1 MRFWMGLLLICTL
14 PALADDALTG
24 REAAFAA
31 RAAQFDNRLADL
43 FTAADKDASATLSRE
58 EAAAIPFVSQN
69 FKAMDGNED
78 GEISREEMDGY
89 IQRQKSAREAA
100 FRQRQEGMAGRGIVA
115 PPAETAAP

>member
-1 MRFWMGLLLICTL
+1 MACAL
-14 PALADDALTG
+14 PALADDAFTG
-24 REAAFAA
+24 RQAAFAV
-31 RAAQFDNRLADL
+31 RESRFSQRLADL
-43 FTAADKDASATLSRE
+43 FSAADKDGSGTLSRE

-89 IQRQKSAREAA
+89 LQRQKSAREAA
-100 FRQRQEGMAGRGIVA
+100 FRQRQDGMAGRGAVA